1 MIDAAVATCRRFL
14 LNWTDLVGRSAVAV
28 VAVSAALTVA
38 AATHFAGSVAI
49 DTDTT
54 DMLSADLQFRRDDRA
69 IDAAFPQFIDTIV
82 VVIDGENPDRIDDAA
97 IALAERLRDRPN
109 LFSDVFDPAGH
120 PFFRRNGLLFL
131 DLDELYALGDR
142 LAEAQP
148 FLGALWTDPSLRGLA
163 EMLDLAAAETVKA
176 DGASVEVNR
185 VFDAI
190 AEVAESQAGGGNR
203 TLSWRRLMSDTEEDD
218 ARRILVVRPALDFS
232 SLEPASAAISAIR
245 AMAAD
250 VGADAGHGIR
260 VRLTGAAA
268 LEHEELASVKEGMG
282 YAAILSLCLVIALLL
297 ICFRSPRLAAATLI
311 TLVFGL
317 VWTAAF
323 AIAALGHLNLIS
335 VAFAVLFIGL
345 SVDFGIHYGL
355 RYREALD
362 GGRTHADALR
372 EAALGVGGGLTLAAV
387 AAAIGFYSFLPTA
400 YVGLAELG
408 LIAGTGM
415 FFALFA
421 NVTVLPALL
430 SLMRIKPRPSPHGAS
445 SAPGARVRRSARPV
459 LVVSI
464 VLGIGAVAVA
474 PGVRF
479 DFDPLNLKD
488 PETESVSTMLELL
501 ADEPRSGYA
510 VSVLAETLEE
520 ARRIAQRAK
529 DLKAVDSTLTLADF
543 VPKDQDEKLEA
554 IESLALI
561 LEPSLMSPQEK
572 TPAPGENRAA
582 LQALDGTLARV
593 ERDGSGETARA
604 AGRLRRALK
613 GIEAGAGGTALAELE
628 RRLLAGLPGWLS
640 ALRDS
645 LAAEAIGLDDVPAFL
660 GDRWVAADGR
670 ARVQIF
676 ASQPIHRDRAAL
688 GRFVEEVRAVA
699 PHAIGS
705 PVIILEAGRTV
716 VRAFVEAAAIAVV
729 AISVLLAVLLRGVRE
744 IALVFLPLALA
755 AALTVAASVL
765 MGAPFNFANVIVL
778 PLLFG
783 LGVASGL
790 HLVMRERSEGDS
802 GAALATST
810 PRAVVFSALTTI
822 GSFGSIAISSHP
834 GTASMGV
841 LLTVAISL
849 TLVCT
854 LVVLPA
860 MMSVWRT
867 AATER

>member
-1 MIDAAVATCRRFL
+1 MPP
-14 LNWTDLVGRSAVAV
+14 S
-28 VAVSAALTVA
+28 
-38 AATHFAGSVAI
+38 
-49 DTDTT
+49 
-54 DMLSADLQFRRDDRA
+54 
-69 IDAAFPQFIDTIV
+69 
-82 VVIDGENPDRIDDAA
+82 
-97 IALAERLRDRPN
+97 
-109 LFSDVFDPAGH
+109 FSCA
-120 PFFRRNGLLFL
+120 
-131 DLDELYALGDR
+131 
-142 LAEAQP
+142 
-148 FLGALWTDPSLRGLA
+148 WS
-163 EMLDLAAAETVKA
+163 
-176 DGASVEVNR
+176 
-185 VFDAI
+185 
-190 AEVAESQAGGGNR
+190 
-203 TLSWRRLMSDTEEDD
+203 
-218 ARRILVVRPALDFS
+218 
-232 SLEPASAAISAIR
+232 
-245 AMAAD
+245 
-250 VGADAGHGIR
+250 
-260 VRLTGAAA
+260 
-268 LEHEELASVKEGMG
+268 
-282 YAAILSLCLVIALLL
+282 IALLL

-628 RRLLAGLPGWLS
+628 HRLLAGLPGRLS

-699 PHAIGS
+699 PHATGS

-783 LGVASGL
+783 LGVAGGL

-834 GTASMGV
+834 GTASMSV

-867 AATER
+867 ASTER

>member
-1 MIDAAVATCRRFL
+1 MIDDAVAACRRLL

-28 VAVSAALTVA
+28 VALSAALTVA
-38 AATHFAGSVAI
+38 AAAYFAESVAI

-54 DMLSADLQFRRDDRA
+54 DMLSADLPFRQDDRA
-69 IDAAFPQFIDTIV
+69 IDAAFPQFNNTIV
-82 VVIDGENPDRIDDAA
+82 VVIDGENPDRIDDSAS
-97 IALAERLRDRPN
+97 ALAERLRDRSD

-131 DLDELYALGDR
+131 GLDELYALGDR

-176 DGASVEVNR
+176 DGASVEVTR
-185 VFDAI
+185 VFDVI
-190 AEVAESQAGGGNR
+190 AKVAESQARGGNR
-203 TLSWRRLMSDTEEDD
+203 TLSWRRLMSDSEESNE
-218 ARRILVVRPALDFS
+218 RRILVVRPALDFS
-232 SLEPASAAISAIR
+232 SLEPASAAMAAIR

-260 VRLTGAAA
+260 VRLTGSAA

-282 YAAILSLCLVIALLL
+282 YAAILSLCLVIVLLL
-297 ICFRSPRLAAATLI
+297 ICFRSLRLAAATLI

-317 VWTAAF
+317 IWTAAF
-323 AIAALGHLNLIS
+323 AIGALGNLNLIS

-362 GGRTHADALR
+362 AGRAHAEALR

-430 SLMRIKPRPSPHGAS
+430 SLMRIRPRPSPHGVS
-445 SAPGARVRRSARPV
+445 SAPVSRVRRSARPV
-459 LVVSI
+459 LAVSI
-464 VLGIGAVAVA
+464 VLGVGAVAVA

-488 PETESVSTMLELL
+488 PETESVSTMLELPSG
-501 ADEPRSGYA
+501 EPRSGYA
-510 VSVLAETLEE
+510 VSVLAKDLDE

-529 DLKAVDSTLTLADF
+529 DLESVESTLTLAEF
-543 VPKDQDEKLEA
+543 VPKEQDEKLEA

-572 TPAPGENRAA
+572 APAPGENRAA
-582 LQALDGTLARV
+582 LEALDGTLARV
-593 ERDGSGETARA
+593 ERDGDGETARA

-613 GIEAGAGGTALAELE
+613 GVKGDAGNTALAELE
-628 RRLLAGLPGWLS
+628 RRLLVGLPGRLS

-645 LAAEAIGLDDVPAFL
+645 LAAEPIGLDDVPVFL
-660 GDRWVAADGR
+660 RERWVTADGR
-670 ARVQIF
+670 ARVRIF
-676 ASQPIHRDRAAL
+676 ASRPTHRDREAL

-699 PHAIGS
+699 PHATGS

-744 IALVFLPLALA
+744 IALIFLPLALA

-783 LGVASGL
+783 LGVAGGL

-822 GSFGSIAISSHP
+822 GSFGSIALSSHP

-849 TLVCT
+849 TLLCT

-860 MMSVWRT
+860 MMAVWRT
-867 AATER
+867 APKEL

>member
-1 MIDAAVATCRRFL
+1 MIDAAVAACRRL
-14 LNWTDLVGRSAVAV
+14 LLTWTDLVGRSALAV
-28 VAVSAALTVA
+28 VALSGALTVA
-38 AATHFAGSVAI
+38 AAAYFVDSVAI

-54 DMLSADLQFRRDDRA
+54 DMLSAELQFRRDDRA
-69 IDAAFPQFIDTIV
+69 IDAAFPQFVDTIV
-82 VVIDGENPDRIDDAA
+82 VVIDGDNPDRIDDAA
-97 IALAERLRDRPN
+97 SALAERLRDRPA
-109 LFSDVFDPAGH
+109 LFGDVFDPAGH
-120 PFFRRNGLLFL
+120 PFFRRNGLLYL

-163 EMLDLAAAETVKA
+163 EMLDLAAAESLKA
-176 DGASVEVNR
+176 DGAAIEVAR

-190 AEVAESQAGGGNR
+190 AEVAKAQARGEEK
-203 TLSWRRLMSDTEEDD
+203 TLLWRRLMSDADEDD
-218 ARRILVVRPALDFS
+218 GRRILVVRPALDFS
-232 SLEPASAAISAIR
+232 SLEPASAAIATIR
-245 AMAAD
+245 ALAAET
-250 VGADAGHGIR
+250 GADAGHGLR
-260 VRLTGAAA
+260 VRLTGSAA

-282 YAAILSLCLVIALLL
+282 YAAMLSLCLVIGLLL
-297 ICFRSPRLAAATLI
+297 ICFRSPRLAAATLV

-362 GGRTHADALR
+362 AGQAHADALR
-372 EAALGVGGGLTLAAV
+372 AAALGVGGGLTLAAV

-430 SLMRIKPRPSPHGAS
+430 SLMRIRPRPSPYGMAPAS
-445 SAPGARVRRSARPV
+445 AARVRRSARPV
-459 LVVSI
+459 LAAAI
-464 VLGIGAVAVA
+464 VFGIAAVAVA

-501 ADEPRSGYA
+501 AEEPRSGYA
-510 VSVLAETLEE
+510 ISVLATDLNE
-520 ARRIAQRAK
+520 ARRIAERAGG
-529 DLKAVDSTLTLADF
+529 LESVDSTLTLATF
-543 VPKDQDEKLEA
+543 VPEDQDEKLEV
-554 IESLALI
+554 IDSLALI
-561 LEPSLMSPQEK
+561 LEPSLMSARNAA
-572 TPAPGENRAA
+572 PAAGENRAT
-582 LQALDGTLARV
+582 LEALDRTLGRV
-593 ERDGSGETARA
+593 EQDGEGKTAQA
-604 AGRLRRALK
+604 AARLRGALSSLRT
-613 GIEAGAGGTALAELE
+613 GGGDAALEDLE
-628 RRLLAGLPGWLS
+628 ERLLAGLPGRLA

-645 LAAEAIGLDDVPAFL
+645 LAAEPVSLDDIPAFL
-660 GDRWVAADGR
+660 RDRWVAADGR
-670 ARVQIF
+670 ARVQVF
-676 ASQPIHRDRAAL
+676 ASRPIHRDRGAL
-688 GRFVEEVRAVA
+688 GRFVEEVRTVA
-699 PHAIGS
+699 PQATGS
-705 PVIILEAGRTV
+705 PVIILEAGHAV
-716 VRAFVEAAAIAVV
+716 VRAFIEAAAIAVV
-729 AISVLLAVLLRGVRE
+729 AISVLLAVLLRGARE
-744 IALVFLPLALA
+744 IALVFVPLALA

-765 MGAPFNFANVIVL
+765 MGAPFNFANMIVL

-783 LGVASGL
+783 LGVAGGL

-822 GSFGSIAISSHP
+822 GSFGSIALSSHP

-849 TLVCT
+849 TLLCT

-860 MMSVWRT
+860 MMAVWRP
-867 AATER
+867 AAGRT